1 MENHV
6 SAADYERR
14 SVLAAE
20 LQWRKP
26 GPKFGGTKKILPSPQ
41 IQKFG
46 GTARNSLF
54 LATKQ
59 LNIE

>member
-1 MENHV
+1 MTHRLSGVNLVH
-6 SAADYERR
+6 S
-14 SVLAAE
+14 L
-20 LQWRKP
+20 
-26 GPKFGGTKKILPSPQ
+26 GGGTKKILPSPQ

-54 LATKQ
+54 LGTKQ